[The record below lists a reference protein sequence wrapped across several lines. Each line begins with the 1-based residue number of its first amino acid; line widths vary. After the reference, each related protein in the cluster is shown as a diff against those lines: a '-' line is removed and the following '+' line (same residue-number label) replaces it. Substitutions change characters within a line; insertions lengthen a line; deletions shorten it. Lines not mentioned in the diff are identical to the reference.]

1 MSATIDIRQTSI
13 PGCCLLTMPL
23 FPDER
28 GRFVKILD
36 PEAYAA
42 AGLATVFTEQ
52 YYTVSR
58 AGVLRGMHCQ
68 LPPHG
73 HEKLVYC
80 VTGRVL
86 DAVVD
91 LRAGSPSY
99 GVVETFELSA
109 GDSSVVYIPEGL
121 AHGFCVIEGPAT
133 LVYNVTS
140 GHAPSHD
147 SGVRWDSVSVDWPV
161 AGPIVSARDAGLTP
175 LERFETPFVFGGDV
189 R

>member
-1 MSATIDIRQTSI
+1 MSGAIDVRATGI
-13 PGCCLLTMPL
+13 PGCFLLTMPL
-23 FPDER
+23 FFDGR

-36 PEAYAA
+36 PEMYAA
-42 AGLATVFTEQ
+42 VGLTTVFTEQ

-58 AGVLRGMHCQ
+58 EGVLRGMHCQ
-68 LPPHG
+68 LPPYG
-73 HEKLVYC
+73 HDKLVYC

-91 LRAGSPSY
+91 LRAGSPTY
-99 GVVETFELSA
+99 GGVETFELTA

-121 AHGFCVIEGPAT
+121 AHGFCVIEAPAT

-140 GHAPSHD
+140 AHAPLHD
-147 SGVRWDSVSVDWPV
+147 SGVRWDSVGIDWPV
-161 AGPIVSARDAGLTP
+161 RDPVVSARDVGLVP
-175 LERFETPFVFGGDV
+175 LERFETPFVISGDV